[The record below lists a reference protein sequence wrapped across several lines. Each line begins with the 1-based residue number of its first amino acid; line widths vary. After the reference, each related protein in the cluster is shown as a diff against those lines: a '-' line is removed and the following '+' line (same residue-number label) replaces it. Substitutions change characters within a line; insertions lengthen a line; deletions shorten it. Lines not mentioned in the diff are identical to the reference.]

1 MSIDFDNQAG
11 RENYLN
17 DKLDNLLSG
26 INATYGQILLDEL
39 MIRLQRTI
47 TDFNEEVQSIM
58 DDLKVSSERRNHLIH
73 DLMEGKDLSPSK
85 TDSNESDE
93 SDVSSN
99 DAPEMSEWEKRL
111 EGK

>member
-17 DKLDNLLSG
+17 EKLDNLLSG
-26 INATYGQILLDEL
+26 INATYGQVLLDEL

-47 TDFNEEVQSIM
+47 TDFIEEVQSIM
-58 DDLKVSSERRNHLIH
+58 DDLKVSSERRSHLIH
-73 DLMEGKDLSPSK
+73 DLMEGKDLFPGK
-85 TDSNESDE
+85 IDSDDPDE
-93 SDVSSN
+93 SDVSSD

>member
-17 DKLDNLLSG
+17 EKLDNLLSG
-26 INATYGQILLDEL
+26 INATYGQVLLDEL
-39 MIRLQRTI
+39 MIRHQRTI

-58 DDLKVSSERRNHLIH
+58 NDLKVSSERRNHLIH

-85 TDSNESDE
+85 TDSDEPDE
-93 SDVSSN
+93 SDVSS
-99 DAPEMSEWEKRL
+99 DETPEMSEWEKRL

>member
-58 DDLKVSSERRNHLIH
+58 DDLKVSSERRSHLIH
-73 DLMEGKDLSPSK
+73 DLMEGKDLSPIK

>member
-17 DKLDNLLSG
+17 EKLDNLLSG

-73 DLMEGKDLSPSK
+73 DLMEGTDLSPGK
-85 TDSNESDE
+85 ADSSEPNE
-93 SDVSSN
+93 SDVSS
-99 DAPEMSEWEKRL
+99 DGAPEMSEWEKRL

>member
-17 DKLDNLLSG
+17 EKLDNLLSG
-26 INATYGQILLDEL
+26 INATYGQVLLDEL

-58 DDLKVSSERRNHLIH
+58 NDLKVSSERRSHLIH

-85 TDSNESDE
+85 TDSDEPDE
-93 SDVSSN
+93 SDVSSD

>member
-17 DKLDNLLSG
+17 EKLDNLLSG
-26 INATYGQILLDEL
+26 INATYGQVLLDEL
-39 MIRLQRTI
+39 IIRLHRTI

-58 DDLKVSSERRNHLIH
+58 DDLKVSSERRSHLIH
-73 DLMEGKDLSPSK
+73 DLMEGKDPSPSK
-85 TDSNESDE
+85 TDSVEL
-93 SDVSSN
+93 DVSSD

>member
-17 DKLDNLLSG
+17 EKLDNLLSG

-58 DDLKVSSERRNHLIH
+58 DDLKVSSERRSHLIH
-73 DLMEGKDLSPSK
+73 DLMEGKDLSPIK

>member
-17 DKLDNLLSG
+17 EKLDNLLSG
-26 INATYGQILLDEL
+26 INATYGQVLLEEL

-58 DDLKVSSERRNHLIH
+58 DDLKVSSERRSHLIH
-73 DLMEGKDLSPSK
+73 DLMEGKELSPGK
-85 TDSNESDE
+85 IDTDEPDE
-93 SDVSSN
+93 SDVSSDN
-99 DAPEMSEWEKRL
+99 AAEMSEWEKRL

>member
-17 DKLDNLLSG
+17 EKLDNLLSG
-26 INATYGQILLDEL
+26 INATYGQVLLDEL
-39 MIRLQRTI
+39 MVRLQRTI

-58 DDLKVSSERRNHLIH
+58 NDLKVSSERRNHLIH

-85 TDSNESDE
+85 TDSDEPDE
-93 SDVSSN
+93 SDVSSD

>member
-17 DKLDNLLSG
+17 EKLDNLLSG
-26 INATYGQILLDEL
+26 INATYVQVLLDEL

-58 DDLKVSSERRNHLIH
+58 NDLKVSSERRNHLIH
-73 DLMEGKDLSPSK
+73 DLMEGKELSPGNID
-85 TDSNESDE
+85 TDE
-93 SDVSSN
+93 SDVSSDN
-99 DAPEMSEWEKRL
+99 AAEMSEWEKRL